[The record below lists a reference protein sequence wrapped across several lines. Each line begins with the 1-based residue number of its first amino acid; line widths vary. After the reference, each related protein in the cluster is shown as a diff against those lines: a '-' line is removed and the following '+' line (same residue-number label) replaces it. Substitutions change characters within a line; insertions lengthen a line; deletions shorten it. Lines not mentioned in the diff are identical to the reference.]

1 MGKMTKTTPINKK
14 VVSWIFNFGILITII
29 FNSKIQDPF
38 NSPKFWALLI
48 SASWLLG
55 YLFKFK
61 VNFEERDKNFYNKI
75 NLIVF
80 AYLVFLIISSLFSY
94 NKNVSF
100 LGETFRRNG
109 ALTYVGFAVF
119 FLIAAKFVRFENI
132 KIGLNKLLIVGAI
145 TSTYAFVQLS
155 GNDFVQWSAHGGSV
169 ITTLGNSNFAGASM
183 AIFLVLSFGQIFIKS
198 YSFYYRAVAFII
210 SIMLLFAIF
219 PTNARQAL
227 IILFFGLFLIILA
240 KIYEFNSK
248 LGHLAL
254 LSGVISSILAVL
266 GTLQVGPL
274 TDLLYKPSISI
285 RGYYWR
291 AGLNMFK
298 DHPLFGVGVD
308 NYGSFFKE
316 YRDPQYALNYGYG
329 ITSSNAHN
337 VFIQN
342 FATGGIFVGV
352 LYILLQI
359 LIMYRGFN
367 LIKSNQGERRF
378 IAVGI
383 FVGWLSFQAQ
393 SFISIDNIGI
403 SIWGW
408 ILGGVIIGL
417 SFSDIKESNLSV
429 KNQTKSIVINWPQIF
444 LSGGSVLLSILL
456 IVPLYNSEKYTWLAR
471 GYFDPNS
478 TDVKG
483 QELFKKYSDQAL
495 NAKFINNDYKNVTLS
510 NVYGAGYPTDAL
522 SSLSQINMN
531 DYRNLDT
538 LILLAVGN
546 EQLGKLSEAIKYRN
560 EIAKYDPWN
569 ASNYLELGLI
579 YKKLNDSQN
588 MNLMLNKIQ
597 SFASSDP
604 ISKQATE
611 QLILNTK

>member
-1 MGKMTKTTPINKK
+1 MAKPLLLNSKI
-14 VVSWIFNFGILITII
+14 VSWVFNFAILITIY
-29 FNSKIQDPF
+29 FDSKIQDPF
-38 NSPKFWALLI
+38 NSPKFWILLL

-55 YLFKFK
+55 HLVKNKVEFSESNKKFYMK
-61 VNFEERDKNFYNKI
+61 TFLV
-75 NLIVF
+75 IV
-80 AYLVFLIISSLFSY
+80 AYLVFLAISSLLSY
-94 NKNVSF
+94 NKQVSF

-109 ALTYVGFAVF
+109 ALTYTGFAIF
-119 FLIAAKFVRFENI
+119 FLVAAKFIRFENI
-132 KIGLNKLLIVGAI
+132 KIGFNKLLIVGLI
-145 TSTYAFVQLS
+145 TSAYAFVQLS
-155 GNDFVQWSAHGGSV
+155 GNDFVQWSDHGSSV

-183 AIFLVLSFGQIFIKS
+183 AIFLVLIFGQVFIKS
-198 YSFYYRAVAFII
+198 FNIYYRILA
-210 SIMLLFAIF
+210 SIVSTMLLFAIF

-227 IILFFGLFLIILA
+227 IILSFGLFLIIA
-240 KIYEFNSK
+240 TKIYELNK
-248 LGHLAL
+248 RIGL
-254 LSGVISSILAVL
+254 LVFLISGITSIFAVL

-274 TDLLYKPSISI
+274 KDLLYKPSISI

-291 AGLNMFK
+291 AGMDMFR

-308 NYGSFFKE
+308 NYGAFFKE

-342 FATGGIFVGV
+342 FATGGLFVGA
-352 LYILLQI
+352 LYILLQA
-359 LIMYRGFN
+359 LIMYKGLK
-367 LIKSNQGERRF
+367 LIKNNQSERRF
-378 IAVGI
+378 IATLVFI
-383 FVGWLSFQAQ
+383 GWLSFQAQ

-408 ILGGVIIGL
+408 ILGGTIIGL
-417 SFSDIKESNLSV
+417 SFSDVKYSNLIT
-429 KNQTKSIVINWPQIF
+429 KNQIKSIVINWPQMF

-456 IVPLYNSEKYTWLAR
+456 IIPLYSGEKYTWLAR
-471 GYFDPNS
+471 GYFDPNN
-478 TDVKG
+478 TDVKS

-522 SSLSQINMN
+522 YLLSKINKK

-546 EQLGKLSEAIKYRN
+546 EQLGKLPEAVKYRN
-560 EIAKYDPWN
+560 EISKFDPWN
-569 ASNYLELGLI
+569 ASNYFSLGLI
-579 YKKLNDSQN
+579 YKKLNDSEN

-604 ISKQATE
+604 ISKQAAQE
-611 QLILNTK
+611 LVLSSK

>member
-1 MGKMTKTTPINKK
+1 MAKPLLLNSKI
-14 VVSWIFNFGILITII
+14 VSWVFNFAILITIY
-29 FNSKIQDPF
+29 FDSKIQDPF
-38 NSPKFWALLI
+38 NSPKFWVLLL

-55 YLFKFK
+55 HLVKNKVEFSESDKKFYIKIYL
-61 VNFEERDKNFYNKI
+61 V
-75 NLIVF
+75 IV
-80 AYLVFLIISSLFSY
+80 AYLVFLAISSLLSY
-94 NKNVSF
+94 NKQVSL

-109 ALTYVGFAVF
+109 ALTYTGFAIF
-119 FLIAAKFVRFENI
+119 FLMAAKFIRFENI
-132 KIGLNKLLIVGAI
+132 KIGFNKLLIVGLI
-145 TSTYAFVQLS
+145 TSAYAFVQLS
-155 GNDFVQWSAHGGSV
+155 GNDFVQWSDHGSSV

-183 AIFLVLSFGQIFIKS
+183 AIFLVLIFGQMFIKS
-198 YSFYYRAVAFII
+198 FNIYYRILA
-210 SIMLLFAIF
+210 SIVSTMLLFAIF

-227 IILFFGLFLIILA
+227 IILSFGLFLIIA
-240 KIYEFNSK
+240 TKIYELNK
-248 LGHLAL
+248 RIGL
-254 LSGVISSILAVL
+254 LVFLIGGITSIFAVL

-274 TDLLYKPSISI
+274 KDLLYKPSISI

-291 AGLNMFK
+291 AGMDMFR

-308 NYGSFFKE
+308 NYGAFFKE

-342 FATGGIFVGV
+342 FATGGLFVGA
-352 LYILLQI
+352 LYILLQA
-359 LIMYRGFN
+359 LIMYKGLK
-367 LIKSNQGERRF
+367 LIKNNQSERRF
-378 IAVGI
+378 IAILVFI
-383 FVGWLSFQAQ
+383 GWLSFQAQ

-408 ILGGVIIGL
+408 ILGGTIIGL
-417 SFSDIKESNLSV
+417 SFSDVKYSNLIT
-429 KNQTKSIVINWPQIF
+429 KNQIKSIVINWPQMF

-456 IVPLYNSEKYTWLAR
+456 IIPLYSGEKYTWLAR
-471 GYFDPNS
+471 GYFDPNN
-478 TDVKG
+478 TDVKS

-522 SSLSQINMN
+522 YLLSKINKK

-546 EQLGKLSEAIKYRN
+546 EQLGKLPEAVKYRN
-560 EIAKYDPWN
+560 EISKYDPWN
-569 ASNYLELGLI
+569 ASNYFSLGLI
-579 YKKLNDSQN
+579 YKKLNDSEN

-604 ISKQATE
+604 ISKQAAQE
-611 QLILNTK
+611 LVLSSK

>member
-1 MGKMTKTTPINKK
+1 LNSKI
-14 VVSWIFNFGILITII
+14 VSWVFNFAILITIY
-29 FNSKIQDPF
+29 FDSKIQDPF
-38 NSPKFWALLI
+38 NSPKFWVLLL

-55 YLFKFK
+55 HLVKNKVEFSESDKKF
-61 VNFEERDKNFYNKI
+61 YIKI
-75 NLIVF
+75 FLVIV
-80 AYLVFLIISSLFSY
+80 AYLVFLAISSLLSY
-94 NKNVSF
+94 NKQVSL

-109 ALTYVGFAVF
+109 ALTYTGFAIF
-119 FLIAAKFVRFENI
+119 FLMAAKFIRFENI
-132 KIGLNKLLIVGAI
+132 KIGFNKLLIVGLI
-145 TSTYAFVQLS
+145 TSAYAFVQLS
-155 GNDFVQWSAHGGSV
+155 GNDFVQWSDHGSSV

-183 AIFLVLSFGQIFIKS
+183 AIFLVLIFGQMFIKS
-198 YSFYYRAVAFII
+198 FNIYYRILA
-210 SIMLLFAIF
+210 SIVSTMLLFAIF

-227 IILFFGLFLIILA
+227 IILSFGLFLIIA
-240 KIYEFNSK
+240 TKIYELNK
-248 LGHLAL
+248 RIGL
-254 LSGVISSILAVL
+254 LVFLIGGITSIFAVL

-274 TDLLYKPSISI
+274 KDLLYKPSISI

-291 AGLNMFK
+291 AGMDMFK

-308 NYGSFFKE
+308 NYGAFFKE

-342 FATGGIFVGV
+342 FATGGLFVGA
-352 LYILLQI
+352 LYILLQA
-359 LIMYRGFN
+359 LIMYKGLK
-367 LIKSNQGERRF
+367 LIKNNQSERRF
-378 IAVGI
+378 IAILVFI
-383 FVGWLSFQAQ
+383 GWLSFQAQ

-408 ILGGVIIGL
+408 ILGGSIIGL
-417 SFSDIKESNLSV
+417 SFSDVKYSNLST
-429 KNQTKSIVINWPQIF
+429 KNQIKSIVINWPQMF

-456 IVPLYNSEKYTWLAR
+456 ILPLYSGEKYTWLAR
-471 GYFDPNS
+471 GYFDPNN
-478 TDVKG
+478 TDVKS

-522 SSLSQINMN
+522 SLLSKINKK

-546 EQLGKLSEAIKYRN
+546 EQLGKLTEAVKYRN
-560 EIAKYDPWN
+560 EISKYDPWN
-569 ASNYLELGLI
+569 ASNYFSLGLI
-579 YKKLNDSQN
+579 YKKLNDSKN

-604 ISKQATE
+604 ISMQAAQE
-611 QLILNTK
+611 LVLSSK

>member
-1 MGKMTKTTPINKK
+1 MAKSSLLNIKT
-14 VVSWIFNFGILITII
+14 VSRVFNFAIIITI
-29 FNSKIQDPF
+29 FFYTKIQDPF
-38 NSPKFWALLI
+38 NSPKFWILI
-48 SASWLLG
+48 LSASWLLG
-55 YLFKFK
+55 YLAKSKLEFAEGDKKF
-61 VNFEERDKNFYNKI
+61 YTKI
-75 NLIVF
+75 FLVTIL
-80 AYLVFLIISSLFSY
+80 YLVFLTVSSLLSY
-94 NKNVSF
+94 NKQVSF

-109 ALTYVGFAVF
+109 TLTYVGFAIF
-119 FLIAAKFVRFENI
+119 FLTTAKFIRFENV
-132 KIGLNKLLIVGAI
+132 KIGLNKVLIVGFI
-145 TSTYAFVQLS
+145 TSIYAFIQLS
-155 GNDFVQWSAHGGSV
+155 GNDFVQWSDHGSSV

-198 YSFYYRAVAFII
+198 YSFYYRIAAFII
-210 SIMLLFAIF
+210 SIMLFFAIL

-254 LSGVISSILAVL
+254 LSGVTSSILAVL

-274 TDLLYKPSISI
+274 KDLLYKSSISI

-352 LYILLQI
+352 IYILLQI

-408 ILGGVIIGL
+408 ILGGAIIGL
-417 SFSDIKESNLSV
+417 SFSDIKGSNLSI
-429 KNQTKSIVINWPQIF
+429 KNQNKSIVINWPQIF

-456 IVPLYNSEKYTWLAR
+456 IVPLYDGEKYTWLAR

-478 TDVKG
+478 TDVKS
-483 QELFKKYSDQAL
+483 QELFRKYSDQAL

-522 SSLSQINMN
+522 SALSQININ

-569 ASNYLELGLI
+569 ASNYLALGLI

-604 ISKQATE
+604 ISKQAAE
-611 QLILNTK
+611 QLLLNTK

>member
-1 MGKMTKTTPINKK
+1 MAKSSLFNLNI
-14 VVSWIFNFGILITII
+14 VSRVFNFAILITIL
-29 FNSKIQDPF
+29 FYSKIQDPF
-38 NSPKFWALLI
+38 NSPKFWILI
-48 SASWLLG
+48 LSASWLLG
-55 YLFKFK
+55 HLAKSKVKFTEGDNKFYTKVFLVTILYLFFMT
-61 VNFEERDKNFYNKI
+61 
-75 NLIVF
+75 
-80 AYLVFLIISSLFSY
+80 ISSVLSY
-94 NKNVSF
+94 NKQVSF

-109 ALTYVGFAVF
+109 TLTYVGFVIF
-119 FLIAAKFVRFENI
+119 FLTTAKFIRFENI
-132 KIGLNKLLIVGAI
+132 KIGLNKLLIVGSI
-145 TSTYAFVQLS
+145 TSIYAFVQLS

-198 YSFYYRAVAFII
+198 YSFYYRTAAFII

-240 KIYEFNSK
+240 KIYEFNTK

-254 LSGVISSILAVL
+254 LIGSVSSILAVF

-274 TDLLYKPSISI
+274 KDLLYKPSISI

-342 FATGGIFVGV
+342 FATGGIFVGA

-359 LIMYRGFN
+359 IIMYRGFS
-367 LIKSNQGERRF
+367 LIKNNQGERRF
-378 IAVGI
+378 ISVSI

-408 ILGGVIIGL
+408 VLGGTIIGL
-417 SFSDIKESNLSV
+417 SFSDISGSKLSV
-429 KNQTKSIVINWPQIF
+429 INQTKSIVINWPQIF

-456 IVPLYNSEKYTWLAR
+456 IIPLYNGEKYTWLAR

-478 TDVKG
+478 TNVKS
-483 QELFKKYSDQAL
+483 QELFQKYSDQAL

-522 SSLSQINMN
+522 SSLSQINVN

-569 ASNYLELGLI
+569 AANYLALGLI
-579 YKKLNDSQN
+579 YKKLSDSQN

-604 ISKQATE
+604 ISKQAAE
-611 QLILNTK
+611 QLVLNAK

>member
-1 MGKMTKTTPINKK
+1 MAKLLLLNSKI
-14 VVSWIFNFGILITII
+14 VSWVFNFAILITIY
-29 FNSKIQDPF
+29 FDSKIQDPF
-38 NSPKFWALLI
+38 NSPKFWILLL

-55 YLFKFK
+55 HLVKNKVEFSENDKKF
-61 VNFEERDKNFYNKI
+61 YIKI
-75 NLIVF
+75 FLVIVV
-80 AYLVFLIISSLFSY
+80 YLVFLAISSLLSY
-94 NKNVSF
+94 NKQVSF

-109 ALTYVGFAVF
+109 TLTYVGFAIF
-119 FLIAAKFVRFENI
+119 FLMTAKFIRFENI
-132 KIGLNKLLIVGAI
+132 KIGFNKLLIVGLI
-145 TSTYAFVQLS
+145 TSAYAFVQLS
-155 GNDFVQWSAHGGSV
+155 GNDFVQWSDHGSSV

-183 AIFLVLSFGQIFIKS
+183 AIFLVLIFGQMFIKS
-198 YSFYYRAVAFII
+198 FNIYYRILA
-210 SIMLLFAIF
+210 SIVSTMLLFAIF

-227 IILFFGLFLIILA
+227 IILCFGLFLIMAA
-240 KIYEFNSK
+240 KIYELNK
-248 LGHLAL
+248 RIGL
-254 LSGVISSILAVL
+254 LVFFIGGITSIFAVL

-274 TDLLYKPSISI
+274 RDLLYKPSISI

-291 AGLNMFK
+291 AGIDMFR

-308 NYGSFFKE
+308 NYGAFFKE

-342 FATGGIFVGV
+342 FATGGLFVGA
-352 LYILLQI
+352 LYILLQV
-359 LIMYRGFN
+359 LIMYKGVK
-367 LIKSNQGERRF
+367 LIKNNQSERRF
-378 IAVGI
+378 IAILV

-393 SFISIDNIGI
+393 SFVSIDNIGI

-408 ILGGVIIGL
+408 ILGGSIIGL
-417 SFSDIKESNLSV
+417 SFSDVKYSNLNPKS
-429 KNQTKSIVINWPQIF
+429 QTKSIVINWPQMY

-456 IVPLYNSEKYTWLAR
+456 ILPLYNGEKNTWMAR

-478 TDVKG
+478 TDVKT
-483 QELFKKYSDQAL
+483 QELFKMYSDQAL
-495 NAKFINNDYKNVTLS
+495 VAKFINNDYKNVILS

-522 SSLSQINMN
+522 SLLSRINKK

-546 EQLGKLSEAIKYRN
+546 EQLGKLSEAVKYRN

-588 MNLMLNKIQ
+588 MNLMLSKIQ

-604 ISKQATE
+604 ISKQAIE

>member
-1 MGKMTKTTPINKK
+1 MAKPLLLNSKI
-14 VVSWIFNFGILITII
+14 VSWVFNFAILITIY
-29 FNSKIQDPF
+29 FDSKIQDPF
-38 NSPKFWALLI
+38 NSPKFWILLL

-55 YLFKFK
+55 HLVKNKVEFSESNKKF
-61 VNFEERDKNFYNKI
+61 YMKI
-75 NLIVF
+75 FLVIV
-80 AYLVFLIISSLFSY
+80 AYLVFLAISSLLSY
-94 NKNVSF
+94 NKQVSF

-109 ALTYVGFAVF
+109 ALTYTGFAIF
-119 FLIAAKFVRFENI
+119 FLMAAKFIRFENI
-132 KIGLNKLLIVGAI
+132 KIGFNKLLIVGLI
-145 TSTYAFVQLS
+145 TSAYAFVQLS
-155 GNDFVQWSAHGGSV
+155 GNDFVQWSDHGSSV

-183 AIFLVLSFGQIFIKS
+183 AIFLVLIFGQVFIKS
-198 YSFYYRAVAFII
+198 FNIYYRILA
-210 SIMLLFAIF
+210 SIVSTMLLFAIF

-227 IILFFGLFLIILA
+227 IILSFGLFLIIA
-240 KIYEFNSK
+240 TKIYELNK
-248 LGHLAL
+248 RIGL
-254 LSGVISSILAVL
+254 LVFLISGITSIFAVL

-274 TDLLYKPSISI
+274 KDLLYKPSISI

-291 AGLNMFK
+291 AGMDMFR

-308 NYGSFFKE
+308 NYGAFFKE

-342 FATGGIFVGV
+342 FATGGLFVGA
-352 LYILLQI
+352 LYILLQA
-359 LIMYRGFN
+359 LIMYKGLK
-367 LIKSNQGERRF
+367 LIKNNQSERRF
-378 IAVGI
+378 IATLVFI
-383 FVGWLSFQAQ
+383 GWLSFQAQ

-408 ILGGVIIGL
+408 ILGGTIIGL
-417 SFSDIKESNLSV
+417 SFSDVKYSNLIT
-429 KNQTKSIVINWPQIF
+429 KNQIKSIVINWPQMF

-456 IVPLYNSEKYTWLAR
+456 IIPLYSGEKYTWLAR
-471 GYFDPNS
+471 GYFDPNN
-478 TDVKG
+478 TDVKS

-522 SSLSQINMN
+522 YLLSKINKK

-546 EQLGKLSEAIKYRN
+546 EQLGKLPEAVKYRN
-560 EIAKYDPWN
+560 EISKFDPWN
-569 ASNYLELGLI
+569 ASNYFSLGLI
-579 YKKLNDSQN
+579 YKKLNDSEN

-604 ISKQATE
+604 ISKQAAQE
-611 QLILNTK
+611 LVLSSK

>member
-1 MGKMTKTTPINKK
+1 
-14 VVSWIFNFGILITII
+14 
-29 FNSKIQDPF
+29 
-38 NSPKFWALLI
+38 
-48 SASWLLG
+48 
-55 YLFKFK
+55 
-61 VNFEERDKNFYNKI
+61 
-75 NLIVF
+75 
-80 AYLVFLIISSLFSY
+80 
-94 NKNVSF
+94 
-100 LGETFRRNG
+100 
-109 ALTYVGFAVF
+109 
-119 FLIAAKFVRFENI
+119 
-132 KIGLNKLLIVGAI
+132 
-145 TSTYAFVQLS
+145 
-155 GNDFVQWSAHGGSV
+155 
-169 ITTLGNSNFAGASM
+169 
-183 AIFLVLSFGQIFIKS
+183 
-198 YSFYYRAVAFII
+198 
-210 SIMLLFAIF
+210 
-219 PTNARQAL
+219 
-227 IILFFGLFLIILA
+227 
-240 KIYEFNSK
+240 
-248 LGHLAL
+248 
-254 LSGVISSILAVL
+254 
-266 GTLQVGPL
+266 
-274 TDLLYKPSISI
+274 
-285 RGYYWR
+285 
-291 AGLNMFK
+291 MFK

-408 ILGGVIIGL
+408 VLGGTIIGL
-417 SFSDIKESNLSV
+417 SFSDISGSKLSV
-429 KNQTKSIVINWPQIF
+429 INQTKSIVINWPQIF

-456 IVPLYNSEKYTWLAR
+456 IIPLYNGEKYTWLAR

-478 TDVKG
+478 TNVKS
-483 QELFKKYSDQAL
+483 QELFQKYSDQAL

-522 SSLSQINMN
+522 SSLSQINVN

-569 ASNYLELGLI
+569 AANYLALGLI
-579 YKKLNDSQN
+579 YKKLSDSQN

-604 ISKQATE
+604 ISKQAAE
-611 QLILNTK
+611 QLVLNAK

>member
-1 MGKMTKTTPINKK
+1 MAKPLLLNSKI
-14 VVSWIFNFGILITII
+14 VSWVFNFAILITIY
-29 FNSKIQDPF
+29 FDSKIQDPF
-38 NSPKFWALLI
+38 NSPKFWVLLL

-55 YLFKFK
+55 HLVKNKVEFSESDKKF
-61 VNFEERDKNFYNKI
+61 YIKI
-75 NLIVF
+75 FLVIV
-80 AYLVFLIISSLFSY
+80 AYLVFLAISSLLSY
-94 NKNVSF
+94 NKQVSL

-109 ALTYVGFAVF
+109 ALTYTGFAIF
-119 FLIAAKFVRFENI
+119 FLMAAKFIRFENI
-132 KIGLNKLLIVGAI
+132 KIGFNKLLIVGLI
-145 TSTYAFVQLS
+145 TSAYAFVQLS
-155 GNDFVQWSAHGGSV
+155 GNDFVQWSDHGSSV

-183 AIFLVLSFGQIFIKS
+183 AIFLVLIFGQMFIKS
-198 YSFYYRAVAFII
+198 FNIYYRILA
-210 SIMLLFAIF
+210 SIVSTMLLFAIF

-227 IILFFGLFLIILA
+227 IILSFGLFLIIA
-240 KIYEFNSK
+240 TKIYELNK
-248 LGHLAL
+248 RIGL
-254 LSGVISSILAVL
+254 LVFLIGGITSIFAVL

-274 TDLLYKPSISI
+274 KDLLYKPSISI

-291 AGLNMFK
+291 AGMDMFK

-308 NYGSFFKE
+308 NYGAFFKE

-342 FATGGIFVGV
+342 FATGGLFVGA
-352 LYILLQI
+352 LYILLQA
-359 LIMYRGFN
+359 LIMYKGLK
-367 LIKSNQGERRF
+367 LIKNNQSERRF
-378 IAVGI
+378 IAILVFI
-383 FVGWLSFQAQ
+383 GWLSFQAQ

-408 ILGGVIIGL
+408 ILGGSIIGL
-417 SFSDIKESNLSV
+417 SFSDVKYSNLST
-429 KNQTKSIVINWPQIF
+429 KNQIKSIVINWPQMF

-456 IVPLYNSEKYTWLAR
+456 ILPLYSGEKYTWLAR
-471 GYFDPNS
+471 GYFDPNN
-478 TDVKG
+478 TDVKS

-522 SSLSQINMN
+522 SLLSKINKK

-546 EQLGKLSEAIKYRN
+546 EQLGKLPEAVKYRN
-560 EIAKYDPWN
+560 EISKYDPWN
-569 ASNYLELGLI
+569 ASNYFSLGLI
-579 YKKLNDSQN
+579 YKRLNDSEN

-604 ISKQATE
+604 ISMQAAQE
-611 QLILNTK
+611 LVLSSK

>member
-1 MGKMTKTTPINKK
+1 MAKPLLLNSKI
-14 VVSWIFNFGILITII
+14 VSWVFNFAILITIY
-29 FNSKIQDPF
+29 FDSKIQDPF
-38 NSPKFWALLI
+38 NSPKFWVLLL

-55 YLFKFK
+55 HLVKNKVEFSESDKKFYIKIYL
-61 VNFEERDKNFYNKI
+61 V
-75 NLIVF
+75 IV
-80 AYLVFLIISSLFSY
+80 AYLVFLAISSLLSY
-94 NKNVSF
+94 NKQVSL

-109 ALTYVGFAVF
+109 ALTYTGFAIF
-119 FLIAAKFVRFENI
+119 FLMAAKFIRFENI
-132 KIGLNKLLIVGAI
+132 KIGFNKLLIVGLI
-145 TSTYAFVQLS
+145 TSAYAFVQLS
-155 GNDFVQWSAHGGSV
+155 GNDFVQWSDHGSSV

-183 AIFLVLSFGQIFIKS
+183 AIFLVLIFGQMFIKS
-198 YSFYYRAVAFII
+198 FNIYYRILA
-210 SIMLLFAIF
+210 SIVSTMLLFAIF

-227 IILFFGLFLIILA
+227 IILSFGLFLIVA
-240 KIYEFNSK
+240 TKIYELNK
-248 LGHLAL
+248 RIGL
-254 LSGVISSILAVL
+254 LVFLIGGITSIFAVL

-274 TDLLYKPSISI
+274 KDLLYKPSISI

-291 AGLNMFK
+291 AGMDMFR

-308 NYGSFFKE
+308 NYGAFFKE

-342 FATGGIFVGV
+342 FATGGLFVGA
-352 LYILLQI
+352 LYILLQA
-359 LIMYRGFN
+359 LIMYKGLK
-367 LIKSNQGERRF
+367 LIKNNQSERRF
-378 IAVGI
+378 IAILVFI
-383 FVGWLSFQAQ
+383 GWLSFQAQ

-408 ILGGVIIGL
+408 ILGGTIIGL
-417 SFSDIKESNLSV
+417 SFSDVKYSNLIT
-429 KNQTKSIVINWPQIF
+429 KNQIKSIVINWPQMF

-456 IVPLYNSEKYTWLAR
+456 IIPLYSGEKYTWLAR
-471 GYFDPNS
+471 GYFDPNN
-478 TDVKG
+478 TDIKS

-522 SSLSQINMN
+522 YLLSKINKK

-546 EQLGKLSEAIKYRN
+546 EQLGKLPEAVKYRN
-560 EIAKYDPWN
+560 EISKYDPWN
-569 ASNYLELGLI
+569 ASNYFSLGLI
-579 YKKLNDSQN
+579 YKKLNDSEN

-604 ISKQATE
+604 ISKQAAQE
-611 QLILNTK
+611 LVLSSK